1 MQARSDQWDQ
11 ALAGSFQQVVQ
22 VDAWYDGEL
31 IEEDLQGVTGSV
43 SVDSTQL
50 VQGSSA
56 ITAADDAGKLI
67 PVTADAI
74 VGCYGTQL
82 HVRGGILLPGGNVE
96 IKSLGWFRIDTAD
109 PAEQWQQ
116 YMTRRHARSWGGLFP
131 GPSTF
136 PSAHT
141 FPSRH
146 VTITEG
152 PESSVWVPR
161 GTIVET
167 SASDLM
173 ILLDEAQFLAPEQ
186 PASLASVI
194 VEIQRLCQGVVP
206 VADFS
211 AVTDAPIPRTLT
223 YDTSRSGALTLLAD
237 VLNTTPRM
245 NPDGALELIPTTP
258 SGDPVWAVAAGSASI
273 PPISQ
278 WKRHL
283 DRAGIF
289 NAVVLTGTD
298 ISGNPIQG
306 IATLDVGPLRHGGPF
321 GRVVY
326 RDTSQTATSNAQCTA
341 EAQAKLE
348 ELSAQRTVVIPVIVP
363 TNYALQGNDVISI
376 GLPDRTLQGPVTSI
390 QFPTTA
396 DTMPVGVEIPRDQ
409 LWAS

>member
-11 ALAGSFQQVVQ
+11 ALAGTFQQVVQ

-56 ITAADDAGKLI
+56 VTAADDAGKLI
-67 PVTADAI
+67 PVTPDAI

-109 PAEQWQQ
+109 PDEQWQQ

-136 PSAHT
+136 PSTHT

-146 VTITEG
+146 VDVSEG
-152 PESSVWVPR
+152 PTSPVWVPR

-186 PASLASVI
+186 PASLASVV
-194 VEIQRLCQGVVP
+194 VEIQRLCQGIVP
-206 VADFS
+206 VADMS
-211 AVTDAPIPRTLT
+211 AITDAAI
-223 YDTSRSGALTLLAD
+223 AD
-237 VLNTTPRM
+237 VLNATPRM

-258 SGDPVWAVAAGSASI
+258 SGGPVWAVAAGSASI

-306 IATLDVGPLRHGGPF
+306 IATLDVGPLRYGGPF
-321 GRVVY
+321 GRAVY
-326 RDTSQTATSNAQCTA
+326 RDTSQTASSNAQCTA
-341 EAQAKLE
+341 EAQAKLH
-348 ELSAQRTVVIPVIVP
+348 ELSAQRTVVIPVVVP
-363 TNYALQGNDVISI
+363 TNYALQGNDIISI
-376 GLPDRTLQGPVTSI
+376 GLPDRTLEGPVTSI
-390 QFPTTA
+390 QFPLSA
-396 DTMPVGVEIPRDQ
+396 ETMPVGVEIPRDQ